1 MKYFKNTT
9 LIAIL
14 TLAMF
19 FTSCSGITG
28 ANEAAD
34 DLLLEAED
42 MQDQR
47 ILEGGESMDVVRVRP
62 D

>member
-9 LIAIL
+9 LIAL
-14 TLAMF
+14 LGFAMF
-19 FTSCSGITG
+19 FSSCSGITG
-28 ANEAAD
+28 ANEASE

-47 ILEGGESMDVVRVRP
+47 ILEGGEKVDIIRIRP